1 MTAGFE
7 PLLACREVSKHFGS
21 LKAVDRFSLSVQAGE
36 VLGIGG
42 PNGAGKTTLFDVIT
56 GIAPATS
63 GAVQVQGVDVTK
75 ATPDRICQL
84 GLARTFQLNAAFDS
98 LSVRDNVRLAAYFGQ
113 VRHGLPAL
121 SFGKAASER
130 AEAALGLLG
139 LHRAAH
145 RIAAELP
152 VLERKLLMIA
162 SAVATGP
169 KVVLL
174 DEPVGGLNPHE
185 IDRVVEIVRKLQA
198 SGITVVL
205 IEHVMRF
212 LLQLSSR
219 VIIMHQGRSIY
230 EGPPSGVPDDP
241 MVVETYLGSAAT
253 ARLRRHF
260 QTKAVP
266 VD

>member
-1 MTAGFE
+1 MTD
-7 PLLACREVSKHFGS
+7 PNSSLLVCEGVSKHYGS
-21 LKAVDRFSLSVQAGE
+21 LKAVDELSLTLRPGE

-63 GAVQVQGVDVTK
+63 GRVLVQGHDVTR

-84 GLARTFQLNAAFDS
+84 GLVRTFQLNAAFDS
-98 LSVRDNVRLAAYFGQ
+98 LSVRDNIQLAAYFGKA
-113 VRHGLPAL
+113 RTGLPGFRFGPEAL
-121 SFGKAASER
+121 RRSRMAIE
-130 AEAALGLLG
+130 LLG
-139 LHRAAH
+139 LGDAAG
-145 RIAAELP
+145 RTAGELP

-162 SAVATGP
+162 SAVATEP

-185 IDRVVEIVRKLQA
+185 IDRVALVVEKLRGQ
-198 SGITVVL
+198 GITVVL

-219 VIIMHQGRSIY
+219 VMIMHQGRSIY
-230 EGPPSGVPDDP
+230 EGPPRGVPEDKR
-241 MVVETYLGSAAT
+241 VVETYLGAAT
-253 ARLRRHF
+253 TKRLQRF
-260 QTKAVP
+260 FEAGAAYG
-266 VD
+266 